1 MSKIRYEEKVKAIKE
16 IESGEKS
23 ITGIAK
29 ELKVDRKSIRLWLIK
44 KESQGIESLKTRHKN
59 TYYSK
64 ALQKQAVM
72 EFFKGEESQYEI
84 CKKYKI
90 SSTKWNIVNKVDK

>member
-29 ELKVDRKSIRLWLIK
+29 ELKVD
-44 KESQGIESLKTRHKN
+44 
-59 TYYSK
+59 
-64 ALQKQAVM
+64 
-72 EFFKGEESQYEI
+72 
-84 CKKYKI
+84 
-90 SSTKWNIVNKVDK
+90 WNIVNKVDK

>member
-29 ELKVDRKSIRLWLIK
+29 ELKVDL
-44 KESQGIESLKTRHKN
+44 EYSQ
-59 TYYSK
+59 
-64 ALQKQAVM
+64 
-72 EFFKGEESQYEI
+72 
-84 CKKYKI
+84 
-90 SSTKWNIVNKVDK
+90 